1 MAPQR
6 LSTQLY
12 PLPAFPF
19 PEVRPCPKQGV
30 PSFRDG
36 KKKKER
42 NFPYRKGTGFQS
54 IKINPSTQAHEVSL
68 QSIQINDEF

>member
-36 KKKKER
+36 KKKKKEIFPIER
-42 NFPYRKGTGFQS
+42 EQDF
-54 IKINPSTQAHEVSL
+54 SL
-68 QSIQINDEF
+68 